1 MHKSVL
7 LDAQFG
13 FRHNCSTEQAIH
25 NSVNRIYLSMD
36 REYCI
41 YIYIYIYIYI
51 WVCSWTYAR
60 RSIR

>member
-13 FRHNCSTEQAIH
+13 FRYNCSTEQAIH

-41 YIYIYIYIYI
+41 YI